1 MSEELAS
8 EAEIEADERDML
20 ERAEHEEEAARHHR
34 SEAARRRKQTQRD
47 RR

>member
-8 EAEIEADERDML
+8 EAEIEEDERDMM
-20 ERAEHEEEAARHHR
+20 ERADHEDEDARLHR
-34 SEAARRRKQTQRD
+34 AEAARRRKQTQRD